1 MINYSKCKQKN
12 DEQAPIYVQPVHR
25 LSFKKRSSLL
35 IHLGSQLFD
44 VVGSNVLVIFHHLV
58 DDTIR
63 SQFNHTISNGLNKFV
78 VMRREEDITFV
89 SLQIVIECLNR
100 LQVEMIGRSIE
111 NQTVGI
117 CLLYTSPSPRD

>member
-44 VVGSNVLVIFHHLV
+44 VVGSNVFVIFHHLV
-58 DDTIR
+58 DDT
-63 SQFNHTISNGLNKFV
+63 L
-78 VMRREEDITFV
+78 
-89 SLQIVIECLNR
+89 
-100 LQVEMIGRSIE
+100 
-111 NQTVGI
+111 
-117 CLLYTSPSPRD
+117 

>member
-1 MINYSKCKQKN
+1 MINYSKCKKKN

-58 DDTIR
+58 MIPFGVNSITRLER
-63 SQFNHTISNGLNKFV
+63 S
-78 VMRREEDITFV
+78 E
-89 SLQIVIECLNR
+89 
-100 LQVEMIGRSIE
+100 
-111 NQTVGI
+111 
-117 CLLYTSPSPRD
+117 

>member
-44 VVGSNVLVIFHHLV
+44 VVGSYVLVIFHHLV
-58 DDTIR
+58 DNTIR
-63 SQFNHTISNGLNKFV
+63 SQFNHTISNGLINSWSC
-78 VMRREEDITFV
+78 EEKRYYLCK
-89 SLQIVIECLNR
+89 SL
-100 LQVEMIGRSIE
+100 
-111 NQTVGI
+111 
-117 CLLYTSPSPRD
+117 LLLMAE